1 MQRTTWEPLD
11 PRQAGLAEARLVLH
25 HAIQPVAAVGQ
36 RHAARAPDDGQQA
49 LTLGAGGLWLGAPVA
64 GGGLRAG
71 LDPVALEL
79 FLCDGEGAALA
90 SLPLAGRTVAEGL
103 AFLAGELERRGQE
116 GRLSLPQHPD
126 DFPRHPLGAG
136 ARFEAGGEAPR
147 AVLARL
153 FANTGALLTA
163 LGAPDAAP
171 RLWPHHFDL
180 ALTLHGA
187 GLTFAL
193 GLSPGDGPTGRPY
206 WYATPSP
213 RPAPEALPVLAGGGR
228 WRAEGWFG
236 AELPLDALAPE
247 GGGQRGQVISFLCS
261 ALSLVLAPKAPD
273 LHAP

>member
-1 MQRTTWEPLD
+1 MQRTIWEPLD
-11 PRQAGLAEARLVLH
+11 PRQVGLAEVRLVLH

-36 RHAARAPDDGQQA
+36 CLAPRHADDAQQA

-64 GGGLRAG
+64 GGALRAG

-79 FLCDGEGAALA
+79 FLCDGGGVALA

-103 AFLAGELERRGQE
+103 AFLAGELERRGQQV
-116 GRLSLPQHPD
+116 RLSLPQHPR
-126 DFPRHPLGAG
+126 DFPRHPLGEG

-147 AVLARL
+147 TVLARL
-153 FANTGALLTA
+153 FANTGALLAA

-180 ALTLHGA
+180 ALTLQGG

-193 GLSPGDGPTGRPY
+193 GFSPGDGPSGRPY

-213 RPAPEALPVLAGGGR
+213 RPAPEALPAIAGGGR
-228 WRAEGWFG
+228 WRSEGWFG
-236 AELPLDALAPE
+236 AELPLDVLAPD
-247 GGGQRGQVISFLCS
+247 GGGQRGQVIAFLCS
-261 ALSLVLAPKAPD
+261 ALSLVLAPRQAD
-273 LHAP
+273 AHAP